1 MTVSYS
7 DAQMMLLSG
16 DNVEIR
22 YLSLQGVD
30 KSFTC
35 RVVHDQPPTKLDYVV
50 SVTMNGYPTG
60 EKKQIYITGILEI
73 NKMAILK

>member
-60 EKKQIYITGILEI
+60 EKKQIYMTGILEI
-73 NKMAILK
+73 NKMSILK

>member
-1 MTVSYS
+1 MTISYS
-7 DAQMMLLSG
+7 DAIKTLLSG

-22 YLSLQGVD
+22 YLSQQGVD

-35 RVVHDQPPTKLDYVV
+35 RVIHDQPPTKLDYNV

-60 EKKQIYITGILEI
+60 EKKQIYTTGLLEI
-73 NKMAILK
+73 NKIPILK